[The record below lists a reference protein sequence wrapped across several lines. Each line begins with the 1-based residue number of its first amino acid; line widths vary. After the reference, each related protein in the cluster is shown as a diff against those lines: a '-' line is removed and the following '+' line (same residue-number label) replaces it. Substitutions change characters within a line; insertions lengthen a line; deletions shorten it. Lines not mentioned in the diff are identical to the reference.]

1 MILLAKRDCFGA
13 PGCLNVVRTQGERF
27 AMTMYGVYI
36 GRNPCG
42 FDNSAMKDS
51 IRQVDCASGYNLGNV
66 HSGTTGS
73 PQTVS
78 KSRPDATEVEFR
90 QDPLR
95 RTDGEKKDV
104 RIAGILTYRD
114 HLRLWRG

>member
-13 PGCLNVVRTQGERF
+13 QGCPDVVGTQGERF
-27 AMTMYGVYI
+27 AMTMFGVSI

-51 IRQVDCASGYNLGNV
+51 IRQVDCASGHNFGNV

-73 PQTVS
+73 PQAVP
-78 KSRPDATEVEFR
+78 KSRPDAAVVRRCTERIARDEDLGR
-90 QDPLR
+90 RGGRPLR
-95 RTDGEKKDV
+95 K
-104 RIAGILTYRD
+104 
-114 HLRLWRG
+114 